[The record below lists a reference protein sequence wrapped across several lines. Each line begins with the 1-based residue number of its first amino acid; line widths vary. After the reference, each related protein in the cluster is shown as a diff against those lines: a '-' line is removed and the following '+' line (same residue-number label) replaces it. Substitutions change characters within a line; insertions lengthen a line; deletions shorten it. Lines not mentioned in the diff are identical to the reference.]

1 MSSSFKQRFI
11 CNKPVENKNEHP
23 HPGVLLY
30 GPDAF
35 GFFQLPQGLVPLGE
49 LLWQQEHLQT
59 RGQTSPNIRNPST
72 FFFLQNYMTKIN
84 QYTILLYSSKTF
96 FTSCDWVSIWS
107 WKESNVESEVDKKQ
121 RGESDDD
128 HQVHFISHLL
138 SDVNLRQPLQLGG
151 VFWHI
156 CGWQITQHR

>member
-49 LLWQQEHLQT
+49 LLRQQEHLQT
-59 RGQTSPNIRNPST
+59 RGQTSQESVGLDYINLFVIKKKNLNIRNPST
-72 FFFLQNYMTKIN
+72 FFFFRI
-84 QYTILLYSSKTF
+84 I
-96 FTSCDWVSIWS
+96 
-107 WKESNVESEVDKKQ
+107 
-121 RGESDDD
+121 
-128 HQVHFISHLL
+128 
-138 SDVNLRQPLQLGG
+138 
-151 VFWHI
+151 
-156 CGWQITQHR
+156 